1 MTERMITA
9 NGVRLCTEPFGDPAD
24 PPVLLMHGNGGSM
37 VWWEDDFC
45 RMLAGAGRF
54 VIRYDQRDTGLSV
67 TYEHG
72 RPGYTGSDLI
82 DDAAGVIEAYGLPAA
97 HVIGLSAGG
106 GAAQLLA
113 LDHPG
118 RVLSLTLIS
127 TSPAT
132 SEGRAP
138 LPPPTDA
145 FMRFVSTATVD
156 WSDPESVVEYLVD
169 FYRVL
174 AGDRRP
180 FDDAG
185 FRDLARRD
193 VARADDPGAAQNHDV
208 IPDDDRARRPLSS
221 IAVPTLVVHGTA
233 DPMFPPAHGEALAA
247 AIPGA
252 RLLLFDAAGHGLYRS
267 DWEAVVDVISELTYI
282 SST

>member
-1 MTERMITA
+1 MTERMIAA
-9 NGVRLCTEPFGDPAD
+9 NGVRLCTEPFGDPDD
-24 PPVLLMHGNGGSM
+24 PAVLLVHGSGGSM

-45 RMLAGAGRF
+45 RMLAGAGRL
-54 VIRYDQRDTGLSV
+54 VIRYDQRDTGRSV

-72 RPGYTGSDLI
+72 NPGYTGSDLV

-97 HVIGLSAGG
+97 HVVGQSAGG
-106 GAAQLLA
+106 GVAQLLA
-113 LDHPG
+113 LDHPE

-127 TSPAT
+127 TSLAT

-138 LPPPTDA
+138 LPPPTEA
-145 FMRFVSTATVD
+145 FMRFATSVSVD
-156 WSDPESVVEYLVD
+156 WADPESVVAYLVD

-174 AGDRRP
+174 AGDARP
-180 FDDAG
+180 FDEAG

-193 VARADDPGAAQNHDV
+193 VERADDPGAAQNHDV
-208 IPDDDRARRPLSS
+208 IPDDDRARGPLSS
-221 IAVPTLVVHGTA
+221 IAVPALVVHGTA

-252 RLLLFDAAGHGLYRS
+252 RLLLLDGAGHGLYRP
-267 DWEAVVDVISELTYI
+267 DWDAVVDAISGLTYI
-282 SST
+282 SS